1 MKPYRNR
8 KLLEV
13 VHVLTC
19 QSTLD
24 GCNLRPVQAAHS
36 DDSQHG
42 KCLSRKAHDCFI
54 AAICGPS
61 HGRPGCHYEIGSG
74 HRLNREDRREAWRH
88 AWRATFALLY
98 AGGLIVVPK
107 LDVEEWSRLTGGM
120 LWPAE
125 GRETVAALP
134 GLIPDPVW
142 LDLWQSGRA
151 KVV

>member
-1 MKPYRNR
+1 MKAYRNR

-42 KCLSRKAHDCFI
+42 KCLSRKAHDCYI
-54 AAICGPS
+54 ATLCGPA
-61 HGRPGCHYEIGSG
+61 HHRHGCHYEIGSG
-74 HRLNREDRREAWRH
+74 HRLARWERRDIWRQAWQ
-88 AWRATFALLY
+88 ATFSLLY
-98 AGGLIVVPK
+98 AQGLIVVPK
-107 LDVEEWSRLTGGM
+107 LDVAEWSRLTGGM

-125 GRETVAALP
+125 GRESVAALP

-151 KVV
+151 KVA